1 MSSKLKKLKHIIQ
14 EEIKLLKEQASKG
27 IRIDVYK
34 CEDSGYRQSW
44 NNFCY
49 NKESDMGPDIQ
60 IGDVFEIDQWP
71 ITQEPTR
78 YFIKRISGTPC
89 SNVIVQNP
97 YPSPSGN
104 CPNCCDQGTNI
115 DDSGGGSNQPYG
127 YKPQG
132 ACWEACKGAPVLHAI
147 G

>member
-71 ITQEPTR
+71 ITLEPTR
-78 YFIKRISGTPC
+78 YFIKRIWLLQILSQFSLKNFKLFIKTYFLFFWF
-89 SNVIVQNP
+89 IR
-97 YPSPSGN
+97 
-104 CPNCCDQGTNI
+104 
-115 DDSGGGSNQPYG
+115 
-127 YKPQG
+127 
-132 ACWEACKGAPVLHAI
+132 
-147 G
+147 